1 MFNLNI
7 ILSLIK
13 IKDSSKL
20 NKTKKKNIKK
30 FLFQKINISL
40 KRKLIIISN
49 LLDIHVYN

>member
-30 FLFQKINISL
+30 KFLFQKINIL
-40 KRKLIIISN
+40 FIEKKI
-49 LLDIHVYN
+49 DYNI

>member
-7 ILSLIK
+7 ILSLI
-13 IKDSSKL
+13 
-20 NKTKKKNIKK
+20 KKKNIKK

-49 LLDIHVYN
+49 LLGMHVYN

>member
-20 NKTKKKNIKK
+20 NKTKKKYIKKK
-30 FLFQKINISL
+30 FLFQKINIL
-40 KRKLIIISN
+40 FIEKKI
-49 LLDIHVYN
+49 DYNI